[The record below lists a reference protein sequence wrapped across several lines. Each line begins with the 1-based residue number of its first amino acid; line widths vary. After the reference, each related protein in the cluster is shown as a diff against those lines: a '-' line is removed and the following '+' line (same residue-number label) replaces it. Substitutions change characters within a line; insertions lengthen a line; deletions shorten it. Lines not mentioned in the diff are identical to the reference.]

1 MLNKP
6 TKTPLAKT
14 LFVILLVAP
23 STIVMSTADLSRED
37 TPRILQASNA
47 LYEDLTIPASK
58 QQRYMRTA
66 ADVTTISTGEV
77 RRLNV
82 LEVEKLESFLEK
94 QESSLTASLHQ
105 NDVTNIKLET
115 PAMLKARLWLGRF
128 KKQTPLDAFEFLK
141 LHKVEKPFESSVFP
155 VWQQYVESHIK
166 NTKESL
172 PQVMFEAMVDA
183 YNSERKLSKIL
194 VEAKTS
200 SNIAEAKTSSTI
212 AEAKTSSTIAEAKT
226 SSNIAENILEYQTGN
241 WVESH
246 LLPNEVFNLL
256 ELRQLG
262 NPKKLSTI
270 EEWGRVKQR
279 IDFIKASDLKEP
291 FKMMRDT
298 SSLGAVSKLSKP
310 VDLTEDPLGQLWINH
325 VLTLSQK
332 GYTGKSYEHY
342 KTFIS
347 NAILNLKQSVSPK
360 AAIYVMM
367 RVMENP
373 QNYFLNAGEQK
384 IDLGSFLKK
393 FEPEKPMETS
403 G

>member
-1 MLNKP
+1 
-6 TKTPLAKT
+6 
-14 LFVILLVAP
+14 
-23 STIVMSTADLSRED
+23 
-37 TPRILQASNA
+37 
-47 LYEDLTIPASK
+47 
-58 QQRYMRTA
+58 
-66 ADVTTISTGEV
+66 
-77 RRLNV
+77 
-82 LEVEKLESFLEK
+82 
-94 QESSLTASLHQ
+94 
-105 NDVTNIKLET
+105 
-115 PAMLKARLWLGRF
+115 MLKAKLWLVRF

-155 VWQQYVESHIK
+155 VWQQYVESSIK
-166 NTKESL
+166 NTKQSL

-183 YNSERKLSKIL
+183 YKSESKLSKIL
-194 VEAKTS
+194 VEAKTSSNIAEAKTS

-226 SSNIAENILEYQTGN
+226 SSNIAKNILEYQTGN
-241 WVESH
+241 WVGSH
-246 LLPNEVFNLL
+246 LLPNQVFNLL

-373 QNYFLNAGEQK
+373 KNYFLNAGKQK
-384 IDLGSFLKK
+384 MDLGSFLKT
-393 FEPEKPMETS
+393 FQPEKPMETS